1 VATAPG
7 APAIDDDAFG
17 SRRQPLLVSPPRA
30 LAVFWV
36 AAGVV
41 GWVVSF
47 LLYLE
52 YVGQLTD
59 SEPIVSC
66 TFSVVVS
73 CGPNLLSPGGN
84 LLGFSNSIIGITAF
98 LGPVLAGVGVL
109 AGGAF
114 HRWYWRAFATG
125 VAAAFVLVH
134 VFAWRSVFE
143 YGVLC
148 PWCMIV
154 WLAVIPLFW
163 ATLGWAL
170 RDGVLGRG
178 PVVRTAGSAISSWLG
193 VVVFVDYL
201 LIAVTAQVRLDVLQS
216 LIR

>member
-1 VATAPG
+1 MASAVS
-7 APAIDDDAFG
+7 APARHDAFG
-17 SRRQPLLVSPPRA
+17 SRRPLLVSPSRA

-36 AAGVV
+36 VAGAV

-59 SEPIVSC
+59 AEPIVSC

-84 LLGFSNSIIGITAF
+84 LLGFSNSIIGITLF
-98 LGPVLAGVGVL
+98 LGPVFAGIGVL

-114 HRWYWRAFATG
+114 RRWYWRVFLTAVT
-125 VAAAFVLVH
+125 AAFVLVH

-148 PWCMIV
+148 PWCMVV

-170 RDGVLGRG
+170 RDGVMGNGRVSRSVGRG
-178 PVVRTAGSAISSWLG
+178 ISSWLG
-193 VVVFVDYL
+193 VVVFADYL
-201 LIAVTAQVRLDVLQS
+201 IIAVTAQVWLDVLQS
-216 LIR
+216 LVR

>member
-1 VATAPG
+1 MG
-7 APAIDDDAFG
+7 APATDDDAFG
-17 SRRQPLLVSPPRA
+17 SRPQPLLVSPPRA

-41 GWVVSF
+41 AWVVSF

-59 SEPIVSC
+59 AEPIVSC

-84 LLGFSNSIIGITAF
+84 LLGFSNSIIGITTF
-98 LGPVLAGVGVL
+98 LGPVFAGVGVL

-114 HRWYWRAFATG
+114 GRWYWRVFVTAVG
-125 VAAAFVLVH
+125 AAFVLVH
-134 VFAWRSVFE
+134 AFAWRSVFE

-148 PWCMIV
+148 PWCMVV

-170 RDGVLGRG
+170 RAGVIGG
-178 PVVRTAGSAISSWLG
+178 GRTARSIGSAISTWLG
-193 VVVFVDYL
+193 VIVFIDYL